1 MQQQPTIQSKKEE
14 RSFGI
19 LTVDMKDY
27 EITKEPN
34 VDPST
39 ISRDIGYLYSI
50 ILIYIVQL
58 KEPFT

>member
-1 MQQQPTIQSKKEE
+1 
-14 RSFGI
+14 
-19 LTVDMKDY
+19 MKDY

-58 KEPFT
+58 KEPFTWELQIGYRCLLSDCVWIGVAK